1 MRTAVQLV
9 IVTAILAGIA
19 LAQTTQPLFMIERTK
34 NANKLYY
41 EAVINKNG
49 AISAKEPVKAHW
61 ILWARD
67 STGKTTEPL
76 SFLEKK
82 VAYGF
87 NIEPDPSGTHFNM
100 CLKPFKE
107 RNIKV
112 YLKDGTARSE
122 MLVDGRPSYFSKM
135 YIYSKGDSK
144 PDSIKLYGTDVE
156 TGDNTYEKVVPKKD

>member
-1 MRTAVQLV
+1 MTASRCIAAVLL
-9 IVTAILAGIA
+9 TCTGIA

-49 AISAKEPVKAHW
+49 AISAKEPVKAYW

-100 CLKPFKE
+100 CLKQFK
-107 RNIKV
+107 
-112 YLKDGTARSE
+112 
-122 MLVDGRPSYFSKM
+122 
-135 YIYSKGDSK
+135 
-144 PDSIKLYGTDVE
+144 
-156 TGDNTYEKVVPKKD
+156 